1 LKGKIEK
8 KNQFNKRLKK
18 TIKIMIKLK
27 KKRYLKNWDWMMKLK
42 TNKTCIKGPTIKIKN
57 QKNKDWSWNTN
68 NKEDQTI
75 IFGRKGEKRR
85 EKIGLLATN

>member
-1 LKGKIEK
+1 
-8 KNQFNKRLKK
+8 
-18 TIKIMIKLK
+18 MIKLK
-27 KKRYLKNWDWMMKLK
+27 KKRYLENWDWMMKLK

>member
-27 KKRYLKNWDWMMKLK
+27 KKRYLENWDWMMKLK
-42 TNKTCIKGPTIKIKN
+42 TNKTCTKGPTIKIGEERK
-57 QKNKDWSWNTN
+57 
-68 NKEDQTI
+68 KE
-75 IFGRKGEKRR
+75 K
-85 EKIGLLATN
+85 KIGLLATN